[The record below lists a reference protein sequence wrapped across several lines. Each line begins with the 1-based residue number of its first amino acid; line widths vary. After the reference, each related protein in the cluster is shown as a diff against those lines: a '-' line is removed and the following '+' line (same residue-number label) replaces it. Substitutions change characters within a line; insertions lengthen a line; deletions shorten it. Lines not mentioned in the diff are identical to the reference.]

1 MSGLPL
7 TRPRQF
13 VNPVTLT
20 VFAVMSA
27 VYGAAYII
35 GDVVN
40 YDGEALQLVRIYDDV
55 LPGVVYGSVWLI
67 VAAGCFAGL
76 FSRRVFK
83 VAYSAL
89 TACVATWSG
98 LYLVL
103 WIAEPSS
110 YGLLVSSTWW
120 LAMAA
125 AVYTLTVTELTA
137 VKSIADMHGCDEN
150 EVS

>member
-1 MSGLPL
+1 MPWPPL

-13 VNPVTLT
+13 VNPVTLS
-20 VFAVMSA
+20 ALAGMSF
-27 VYGAAYII
+27 VYGLAYLV
-35 GDVVN
+35 GDIVN
-40 YDGEALQLVRIYDDV
+40 YDGESLQLVRIYDDV
-55 LPGVVYGSVWLI
+55 LPGVIYGSVWLLI
-67 VAAGCFAGL
+67 ASCCLAGL

-89 TACVATWSG
+89 AALAGTWSG

-103 WIAEPSS
+103 WIVDPSS
-110 YGLLVSSTWW
+110 YGLLVSATWW
-120 LAMAA
+120 FAMAA

-137 VKSIADMHGCDEN
+137 VKSIADMRGCDEN